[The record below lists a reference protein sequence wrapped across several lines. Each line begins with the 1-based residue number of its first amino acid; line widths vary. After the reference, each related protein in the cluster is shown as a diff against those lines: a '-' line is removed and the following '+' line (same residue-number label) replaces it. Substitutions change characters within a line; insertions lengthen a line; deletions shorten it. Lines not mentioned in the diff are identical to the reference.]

1 MARGLDARAIA
12 RELGVGSLLTGT
24 VQRAADQV
32 RINVSLVSATDGA
45 VRWTE
50 KDDRPLTNVFAVQD
64 EIAHALEE
72 LGDHDQAIALL
83 GAAVTEH
90 DAWLLQHTRGERY
103 DKLRRDPRGAALLA
117 KTEAW

>member
-1 MARGLDARAIA
+1 MRTQARA
-12 RELGVGSLLTGT
+12 LLDTL
-24 VQRAADQV
+24 R
-32 RINVSLVSATDGA
+32 TDGRGRLPA
-45 VRWTE
+45 SSVLAAT
-50 KDDRPLTNVFAVQD
+50 
-64 EIAHALEE
+64 LEE